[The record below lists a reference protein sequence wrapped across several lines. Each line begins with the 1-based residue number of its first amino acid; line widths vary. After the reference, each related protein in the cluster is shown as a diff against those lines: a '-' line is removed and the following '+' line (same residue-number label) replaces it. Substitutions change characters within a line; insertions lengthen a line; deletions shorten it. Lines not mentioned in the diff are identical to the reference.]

1 MKESLVDS
9 LAQTVGKLP
18 GIGKKTALRLA
29 FALVDNRELASDLS
43 AVLADTV
50 TGVRECTLCRN
61 LTEEE
66 VCETCLDVSR
76 QNTVCV
82 VHTPADQRSMEDTG
96 LYRGYYFVL
105 HGSLAPLDG
114 TGPSD
119 LGIPLLVER
128 AEALNASEV
137 ILALDSTTE
146 GEATCAYIAN
156 QLESRRIK
164 VTQLARGL
172 PPGALVEFADSLT
185 LSQALKGRRG
195 Y

>member
-9 LAQTVGKLP
+9 LASSLSKLP

-29 FALVDNRELASDLS
+29 FALVDDRELASELS
-43 AVLADTV
+43 LVLSDTV
-50 TGVRECTLCRN
+50 RDVRECKLCRN
-61 LTEEE
+61 LTAGD
-66 VCETCLDVSR
+66 VCETCSDSSR
-76 QNTVCV
+76 RSTICV
-82 VHTPADQRSMEDTG
+82 VHTPADQRSIEDTG

-105 HGSLAPLDG
+105 HGNLAPLDG
-114 TGPSD
+114 TGPSE
-119 LGIPLLVER
+119 LGIPLLVRR
-128 AEALNASEV
+128 AEEIRAEEV

-146 GEATCAYIAN
+146 GEATCSYIAN
-156 QLESRRIK
+156 QLASSGVN

-195 Y
+195 F

>member
-9 LAQTVGKLP
+9 LAGSLGKLP

-43 AVLADTV
+43 RVLSKTSEE
-50 TGVRECTLCRN
+50 VRECTLCRN
-61 LTEEE
+61 LTGDEI
-66 VCETCLDVSR
+66 CEICSDRSR
-76 QNTVCV
+76 RNTICV
-82 VHTPADQRSMEDTG
+82 VHTSADQRSMEDTG
-96 LYRGYYFVL
+96 LYRGFYFVL
-105 HGSLAPLDG
+105 HGNLAPLDG
-114 TGPSD
+114 TGPSE
-119 LGIPLLVER
+119 LGIPLLVKR
-128 AEALNASEV
+128 AVEMKAEEV

-146 GEATCAYIAN
+146 GEATCSYIAHK
-156 QLESRRIK
+156 LESEGIT

-195 Y
+195 F

>member
-1 MKESLVDS
+1 MKESIVDS
-9 LAQTVGKLP
+9 LALTLGKLP

-29 FALVDNRELASDLS
+29 FSLVDNRELASGLATVLS
-43 AVLADTV
+43 DTITNV
-50 TGVRECTLCRN
+50 KECTLCRN
-61 LTEEE
+61 LTDAEI
-66 VCETCLDVSR
+66 CETCLDLSR
-76 QNTVCV
+76 QDTICV
-82 VHTPADQRSMEDTG
+82 VHTPADQRSMDDTG
-96 LYRGYYFVL
+96 LYKGFYFVL

-119 LGIPLLVER
+119 LGIPMLIER
-128 AEALNASEV
+128 AMAINASEV

-156 QLESRRIK
+156 KLESKNIR

-185 LSQALKGRRG
+185 LSQAFKGRRG
-195 Y
+195 F

>member
-1 MKESLVDS
+1 VKESVVDS
-9 LAQTVGKLP
+9 LAFALGRLP

-29 FALVDNRELASDLS
+29 FALVDNRQLASDLS
-43 AVLADTV
+43 TVLAETAA
-50 TGVRECTLCRN
+50 GVRECVLCRN
-61 LTEEE
+61 LTDEE
-66 VCETCLDVSR
+66 VCETCLDKSR
-76 QNTVCV
+76 QNTICV

-128 AEALNASEV
+128 ATSMDATEV

-156 QLESRRIK
+156 QLETKNIK

>member
-61 LTEEE
+61 LTDEE
-66 VCETCLDVSR
+66 VCETCLDASR

-119 LGIPLLVER
+119 LCISLLVER

>member
-9 LAQTVGKLP
+9 LALTLGKLP

-29 FALVDNRELASDLS
+29 FSLVDNRELASDLS
-43 AVLADTV
+43 NVLADTV
-50 TGVRECTLCRN
+50 NGVRQCALCRN
-61 LTEEE
+61 FTSED
-66 VCETCLDVSR
+66 VCEICLDKSR
-76 QNTVCV
+76 HNTICV

-114 TGPSD
+114 TGPAE
-119 LGIPLLVER
+119 LGIPQLVER
-128 AEALNASEV
+128 AIGMSASEV

-156 QLESRRIK
+156 RLESKNIR

>member
-1 MKESLVDS
+1 VKESLVDS
-9 LAQTVGKLP
+9 LASSLGKLP

-29 FALVDNRELASDLS
+29 FALVDDRELASELS
-43 AVLADTV
+43 AVLSDTV
-50 TGVRECTLCRN
+50 RDIRECKLCRN
-61 LTEEE
+61 LTAGDI
-66 VCETCLDVSR
+66 CETCSDRSR
-76 QNTVCV
+76 RNTICV

-96 LYRGYYFVL
+96 LYRGLYFVL

-114 TGPSD
+114 TGPSE
-119 LGIPLLVER
+119 LGIPMLVKR
-128 AEALNASEV
+128 ACDIEADEV

-146 GEATCAYIAN
+146 GEATCSYIAN
-156 QLESRRIK
+156 QLAARGIN

-195 Y
+195 F

>member
-1 MKESLVDS
+1 VKGSLVDS
-9 LAQTVGKLP
+9 LASSLGKLP
-18 GIGKKTALRLA
+18 GIGQKTALRLA
-29 FALVDNRELASDLS
+29 FALVDNMELASELS
-43 AVLADTV
+43 SVLKDTV
-50 TGVRECTLCRN
+50 SNVRECTLCRN
-61 LTEEE
+61 LSSTD
-66 VCETCLDVSR
+66 VCETCRDLSR
-76 QNTVCV
+76 KNTICV

-114 TGPSD
+114 TGPSE

-128 AEALNASEV
+128 AREIQAKEI

-146 GEATCAYIAN
+146 GEATCAYIGN
-156 QLESRRIK
+156 LLTGEGIS

-195 Y
+195 F

>member
-1 MKESLVDS
+1 VKESLVDS
-9 LAQTVGKLP
+9 LASSLGKLP

-29 FALVDNRELASDLS
+29 FALVDDRELASELS
-43 AVLADTV
+43 VVLSDTV
-50 TGVRECTLCRN
+50 RDIRECKLCRN
-61 LTEEE
+61 LTAGEI
-66 VCETCLDVSR
+66 CETCSDRSR
-76 QNTVCV
+76 RNTICV

-96 LYRGYYFVL
+96 LYRGFYFVL

-114 TGPSD
+114 TGPSE
-119 LGIPLLVER
+119 LGIPMLVKR
-128 AEALNASEV
+128 AAEIKADEV

-146 GEATCAYIAN
+146 GEATCSYIAN
-156 QLESRRIK
+156 QLAAQGLN

-195 Y
+195 F

>member
-1 MKESLVDS
+1 MKESVVDS
-9 LAQTVGKLP
+9 LALTLGRLP

-29 FALVDNRELASDLS
+29 FSLVDNRELASDLS
-43 AVLADTV
+43 SVLADTI
-50 TGVRECTLCRN
+50 THVRECVLCRN
-61 LTEEE
+61 LTSEE
-66 VCETCLDVSR
+66 VCDTCGDVSR
-76 QNTVCV
+76 QNTICV

-96 LYRGYYFVL
+96 LYRGFYFVL

-114 TGPSD
+114 TGPSQ
-119 LGIPLLVER
+119 LGIPQLLER
-128 AEALNASEV
+128 ATAMHATEV

-156 QLESRRIK
+156 QLESRNIR

>member
-9 LAQTVGKLP
+9 LASSLGKLP

-29 FALVDNRELASDLS
+29 FALVDDRELASELS
-43 AVLADTV
+43 VVLSDTV
-50 TGVRECTLCRN
+50 RDIRECKLCRN
-61 LTEEE
+61 LTAGEI
-66 VCETCLDVSR
+66 CETCSDRSR
-76 QNTVCV
+76 RNTICV

-96 LYRGYYFVL
+96 LYRGFYFVL

-114 TGPSD
+114 TGPSE
-119 LGIPLLVER
+119 LGIPMLVKR
-128 AEALNASEV
+128 AAEIKADEV

-146 GEATCAYIAN
+146 GEATCSYIAN
-156 QLESRRIK
+156 QLAAQGLN

-195 Y
+195 F

>member
-61 LTEEE
+61 LTDEE
-66 VCETCLDVSR
+66 VCETCLDASR

-128 AEALNASEV
+128 AEALDASEV

>member
-1 MKESLVDS
+1 VKESVVDS
-9 LAQTVGKLP
+9 LALSLGKLP

-29 FALVDNRELASDLS
+29 FALVDNRDLASELS
-43 AVLADTV
+43 AVLAKTAS
-50 TGVRECTLCRN
+50 GVRECIMCRN

-66 VCETCLDVSR
+66 VCSTCLDQSR

-82 VHTPADQRSMEDTG
+82 VHTPADQRSIEDTG

-119 LGIPLLVER
+119 LGIPALVER
-128 AEALNASEV
+128 AVEIDASEV

-156 QLESRRIK
+156 QLESRNVK

>member
-9 LAQTVGKLP
+9 LAQTVGRLP

-61 LTEEE
+61 LTNEE
-66 VCETCLDVSR
+66 VCETCLDASR

-128 AEALNASEV
+128 VEALNASEV

>member
-66 VCETCLDVSR
+66 ICETCLDVSR

>member
-1 MKESLVDS
+1 MKESVVDS
-9 LAQTVGKLP
+9 LAMTLGKLP

-29 FALVDNRELASDLS
+29 FSLVDNRELASELS
-43 AVLADTV
+43 NVLADTV
-50 TGVRECTLCRN
+50 SGVRECVLCRN
-61 LTEEE
+61 LTGEE
-66 VCETCLDVSR
+66 VCETCNDVSR
-76 QNTVCV
+76 QNTICV

-114 TGPSD
+114 TGPSQ
-119 LGIPLLVER
+119 LGIPKLLER
-128 AEALNASEV
+128 ASVMNASEV

-156 QLESRRIK
+156 QLDSRNIK

>member
-1 MKESLVDS
+1 MKESIVDS
-9 LAQTVGKLP
+9 LALTLGKLP

-29 FALVDNRELASDLS
+29 FALVDQRELASAL
-43 AVLADTV
+43 ALVLAETV
-50 TGVRECTLCRN
+50 ANVKECSFCRN
-61 LTEEE
+61 LTSDN
-66 VCETCLDVSR
+66 VCETCLDTAR
-76 QNTVCV
+76 QNTICV

-96 LYRGYYFVL
+96 LYRGFYFVL

-114 TGPSD
+114 IGPTV
-119 LGIPLLVER
+119 LGIPRLIER
-128 AEALNASEV
+128 AITIGATEV

-156 QLESRRIK
+156 QLEAQNIK

>member
-1 MKESLVDS
+1 MKESIVDS
-9 LAQTVGKLP
+9 LAQALGKLP

-29 FALVDNRELASDLS
+29 FSLVDNRELASDLS
-43 AVLADTV
+43 TILSDTV
-50 TGVRECTLCRN
+50 IGVRECSLCRN
-61 LTEEE
+61 LTGDK
-66 VCETCLDVSR
+66 VCETCLDLSR
-76 QNTVCV
+76 SNTICV

-119 LGIPLLVER
+119 LGIPQLVER
-128 AEALNASEV
+128 AISISVKEV

-146 GEATCAYIAN
+146 GEATSAYIAN
-156 QLESRRIK
+156 LLDSEQIK

-172 PPGALVEFADSLT
+172 PPGALVEFADSMT

>member
-9 LAQTVGKLP
+9 LAQTVGRLP

-50 TGVRECTLCRN
+50 TGVVECTLCRN
-61 LTEEE
+61 LTDEE
-66 VCETCLDVSR
+66 VCETCLDASR

>member
-9 LAQTVGKLP
+9 LASTLGKLP

-29 FALVDNRELASDLS
+29 FSLVDNRELASDLS
-43 AVLADTV
+43 RVLAETV
-50 TGVRECTLCRN
+50 TGVGECTLCRN
-61 LTEEE
+61 LTGDNI
-66 VCETCLDVSR
+66 CETCLDLSR
-76 QNTVCV
+76 QNTICV

-96 LYRGYYFVL
+96 LYRGFYFVL

-114 TGPSD
+114 IGPSD
-119 LGIPLLVER
+119 LGIPQLVER
-128 AEALNASEV
+128 AVTIGADEV

-156 QLESRRIK
+156 QLESKNIR

>member
-9 LAQTVGKLP
+9 LAASLGKLP

-29 FALVDNRELASDLS
+29 FALVDDRDLASELS
-43 AVLADTV
+43 LVLSDTV
-50 TGVRECTLCRN
+50 RDVRECILCRN
-61 LTEEE
+61 LTSGEI
-66 VCETCLDVSR
+66 CETCSDTSR
-76 QNTVCV
+76 KSTICV

-96 LYRGYYFVL
+96 LYRGFYFVL
-105 HGSLAPLDG
+105 HGTLAPLDG
-114 TGPSD
+114 TGPSE
-119 LGIPLLVER
+119 LGIPMLVKR
-128 AEALNASEV
+128 AAEIEAEEV

-156 QLESRRIK
+156 QLSKEGIN

-195 Y
+195 F

>member
-9 LAQTVGKLP
+9 LAVTLGKLP

-29 FALVDNRELASDLS
+29 FSLVDNRELAASLS
-43 AVLADTV
+43 SVLASTV
-50 TGVRECTLCRN
+50 SEVRECSLCRN
-61 LTEEE
+61 LTSKE
-66 VCETCLDVSR
+66 VCETCSDQSR
-76 QNTVCV
+76 LKTICV

-114 TGPSD
+114 TGPTE
-119 LGIPLLVER
+119 LGIPRLIER
-128 AEALNASEV
+128 AMALNASEV

-156 QLESRRIK
+156 RLESNSIK

>member
-61 LTEEE
+61 LPDEE

-128 AEALNASEV
+128 AETLNASEV